1 LEVVHGCL
9 ERITYYNEENHFT
22 VARLQETGK
31 KELTT
36 IVGNLAGITPGESL
50 KLTGKWVADPRFGP
64 QFRVER
70 FETVVPATVNGIRKY
85 LGSGLIRGIGPVMA
99 KRVVKVFGLQT
110 LDVIDHSP
118 GRLAEV
124 DGIGPKRVALITRA
138 WEDQKEIRGIMVFLQ
153 DHGISAAY
161 AAKIYKQYGN
171 AAVEVV
177 KTNPY
182 RLAADVHGIGFITAD
197 RIARQAGIDPN
208 SITRAEEGTLY
219 VLNESAGE
227 GHVYLP
233 CETLMTRAAQ
243 MLEVSRDLVAQALE
257 RLAAGRRVVREDE
270 AVYLAPFYAAETR
283 LAERLGG
290 LLDVGATAGVPGGT
304 CTGHPRQWVGS
315 AAQWVSGWGTHAGNS
330 RGELTR
336 GTHASGSGRV
346 DPAQVLPWVEKKL
359 GLRLAEKQAE
369 AVACAVS
376 NKVLVITGG
385 PGTGKTTII
394 RAMISVYQA
403 AGARVVLAAPT
414 GRAAKRMQE
423 ASGHEARTIHR
434 LLEFSPAKGRFQRDQ
449 DSPLDADAVIVDE
462 ASMIDT
468 LLMNSLVRAVPR
480 SAALILVGDTNQLP
494 SVGPGNVL
502 RDIIDSGRFQVVTLT
517 EIFRQSRE
525 SRIVVNAHRIN
536 RGEFPDLRPPE
547 TGRPSDFYLIQEEDP
562 ATAVQTILDLCKVRL
577 PRRFGCHPVRDI
589 QVLTPMHKGLAGAAN
604 LNAELQNI
612 LNPGKEG
619 VVRGH
624 RMFRTHDKV
633 MQVVN
638 NYQKEV
644 FNGDIGR
651 IAHLHFDEQQIK
663 VNFDGRTVGY
673 EFSELDELVL
683 AYAISVHKAQG
694 SEYPVVVMPVLT
706 QHYVLLQRNLVY
718 TGVTRGKNLVV
729 LVGTKKAL
737 AIAIRND
744 EPRRRYTRLRERLSG
759 YRPGPGG
766 ESSN

>member
-1 LEVVHGCL
+1 VEVIHGYL

-31 KELTT
+31 RELTT

-50 KLTGKWVADPRFGP
+50 KLTGKWVQDPRFGP

-99 KRVVKVFGLQT
+99 KRIVKVFGLQT
-110 LDVIDHSP
+110 LDVIDRSP
-118 GRLAEV
+118 GRLTEV
-124 DGIGPKRVALITRA
+124 DGIGPKRVELITRA
-138 WEDQKEIRGIMVFLQ
+138 WADQKEIRGIMIFLQ

-161 AAKIYKQYGN
+161 AAKIYRQYGN
-171 AAVEVV
+171 ASVEIVR
-177 KTNPY
+177 TNPY
-182 RLAADVHGIGFITAD
+182 RLAADVHGIGFVTAD
-197 RIARQAGIDPN
+197 RIARQVGIDPN
-208 SITRAEEGTLY
+208 SVTRAEEGTLY
-219 VLNESAGE
+219 VLNESTSE

-233 CETLMTRAAQ
+233 YETLVSRAAE
-243 MLEVSRDLVAQALE
+243 MLEVSRDLVVEAVE
-257 RLAAGRRVVREDE
+257 RLAADRRVVREDE
-270 AVYLAPFYAAETR
+270 AVYLTPFYVAETK
-283 LAERLGG
+283 LAERLNA
-290 LLDVGATAGVPGGT
+290 LRDAGAAV
-304 CTGHPRQWVGS
+304 R
-315 AAQWVSGWGTHAGNS
+315 
-330 RGELTR
+330 
-336 GTHASGSGRV
+336 RV
-346 DPAQVLPWVEKKL
+346 DTAQVIPWVEKRL

-369 AVACAVS
+369 AVSLAVS
-376 NKVLVITGG
+376 NKILVITGG

-394 RAMISVYQA
+394 RAIISIFQA
-403 AGARVVLAAPT
+403 LGARVLLAAPT

-434 LLEFSPAKGRFQRDQ
+434 LLEFSPGKGGFQRNQ
-449 DSPLDADAVIVDE
+449 DFPLDADAVIVDE

-468 LLMNSLVRAVPR
+468 LLMNSLVRAVPL

-494 SVGPGNVL
+494 PVGPGNVL
-502 RDIIDSGRFQVVTLT
+502 RDIIDSGRFGVVTLT

-536 RGEFPDLRPPE
+536 RGEFPDLSPLGS
-547 TGRPSDFYLIQEEDP
+547 GRPSDFYFIQEEDP
-562 ATAVQTILDLCKVRL
+562 ETAVQTILKLCKVRI
-577 PRRFGCHPVRDI
+577 PRRFGYHPIRDI
-589 QVLTPMHKGLAGAAN
+589 QVLTPMYRGLVGAAN
-604 LNAELQNI
+604 LNAELQNL
-612 LNPGKEG
+612 LNPGKDG

-624 RMFRTHDKV
+624 RMFRTGDKV

-651 IAHLHFDEQQIK
+651 ITAVHLEQQQLK
-663 VNFDGRTVGY
+663 VDFDGRAVSY

-683 AYAISVHKAQG
+683 AYAVSVHKAQG
-694 SEYPVVVMPVLT
+694 SEYPVVIMPVMT

-718 TGVTRGKNLVV
+718 TGVTRGRNLVV

-744 EPRRRYTRLRERLSG
+744 EPRRRYTRLRERLAYYDLG
-759 YRPGPGG
+759 NG
-766 ESSN
+766 

>member
-1 LEVVHGCL
+1 VEVIHGYL

-31 KELTT
+31 RELTT

-50 KLTGKWVADPRFGP
+50 KLTGKWVQDPRFGP

-99 KRVVKVFGLQT
+99 KRIVNVFGLQT
-110 LDVIDHSP
+110 LDVIDRSP
-118 GRLAEV
+118 GRLTEV
-124 DGIGPKRVALITRA
+124 DGIGPKRVELITRA
-138 WEDQKEIRGIMVFLQ
+138 WADQKEIRGIMIFLQ

-161 AAKIYKQYGN
+161 AAKIYRQYGN
-171 AAVEVV
+171 ASVEIVR
-177 KTNPY
+177 TNPY

-197 RIARQAGIDPN
+197 RIARQVGIDPN

-219 VLNESAGE
+219 VLNESTSE

-233 CETLMTRAAQ
+233 YETLVGRAAE
-243 MLEVSRDLVAQALE
+243 MLEVSRDLVVEAVE
-257 RLAAGRRVVREDE
+257 RLAADRRVVREDE
-270 AVYLAPFYAAETR
+270 AVYLTPFYVAETK
-283 LAERLGG
+283 LAERLNA
-290 LLDVGATAGVPGGT
+290 LRDAHEP
-304 CTGHPRQWVGS
+304 PDP
-315 AAQWVSGWGTHAGNS
+315 
-330 RGELTR
+330 LTR
-336 GTHASGSGRV
+336 VPRRV
-346 DPAQVLPWVEKKL
+346 DTAQAIPWVEKRL

-369 AVACAVS
+369 AVSLAVS
-376 NKVLVITGG
+376 NKILVITGG

-394 RAMISVYQA
+394 RAIISIFQA
-403 AGARVVLAAPT
+403 LGARVLLAAPT

-434 LLEFSPAKGRFQRDQ
+434 LLEFSPGKGGFQRNQ
-449 DSPLDADAVIVDE
+449 DFPLDADAVIVDE

-468 LLMNSLVRAVPR
+468 LLMNSLVRAVPL
-480 SAALILVGDTNQLP
+480 SAVLILVGDTNQLP
-494 SVGPGNVL
+494 PVGPGNVL
-502 RDIIDSGRFQVVTLT
+502 RDIIDSGRFGVVTLT

-536 RGEFPDLRPPE
+536 RGEFPDLSPPDS
-547 TGRPSDFYLIQEEDP
+547 GRPSDFYFIQEEDP
-562 ATAVQTILDLCKVRL
+562 ETAVQTILKLCKVRI
-577 PRRFGCHPVRDI
+577 PRRFGYHPIRDI
-589 QVLTPMHKGLAGAAN
+589 QVLTPMYRGLVGAAN
-604 LNAELQNI
+604 LNAELQNL
-612 LNPGKEG
+612 LNPGKDG

-624 RMFRTHDKV
+624 RMFRTGDKV

-651 IAHLHFDEQQIK
+651 ITAVHLEQQQLK
-663 VNFDGRTVGY
+663 VDFDGRAVSY

-683 AYAISVHKAQG
+683 AYAVSVHKAQG
-694 SEYPVVVMPVLT
+694 SEYPVVIMPVMT

-718 TGVTRGKNLVV
+718 TGVTRGRNLVV

-744 EPRRRYTRLRERLSG
+744 EPRRRYTRLRERLAYYDLG
-759 YRPGPGG
+759 NG
-766 ESSN
+766 

>member
-1 LEVVHGCL
+1 LEVVHGYL

-31 KELTT
+31 KELIT

-99 KRVVKVFGLQT
+99 KRIVKVFGLQT

-124 DGIGPKRVALITRA
+124 AGIGPKRVALITRA

-219 VLNESAGE
+219 VLNESTNE

-233 CETLMTRAAQ
+233 CETLVTRAAQ
-243 MLEVSRDLVAQALE
+243 MLEVSRDLVAEALE
-257 RLAAGRRVVREDE
+257 RLITRRRVVREDE
-270 AVYLAPFYAAETR
+270 AVYPAPFYAAETS

-290 LLDVGATAGVPGGT
+290 LRDAGAAVGVPGGT
-304 CTGHPRQWVGS
+304 RRGYPRQWVSGS
-315 AAQWVSGWGTHAGNS
+315 A
-330 RGELTR
+330 
-336 GTHASGSGRV
+336 GRV
-346 DPAQVLPWVEKKL
+346 DTAQALPWVEKRL
-359 GLRLAEKQAE
+359 GLRLAEKQAQ

-394 RAMISVYQA
+394 RAMINIYQA
-403 AGARVVLAAPT
+403 LGVRVVLAAPT

-434 LLEFSPAKGRFQRDQ
+434 LLEFSPAKGHFQRDQ

-468 LLMNSLVRAVPR
+468 LLMNSLVRAIPR

-502 RDIIDSGRFQVVTLT
+502 RDIIDSGRFKVVTLT

-547 TGRPSDFYLIQEEDP
+547 TGRPSDFYFIQEEDP
-562 ATAVQTILDLCKVRL
+562 ATAVQTILNLCKVRL
-577 PRRFGCHPVRDI
+577 PRRFGWHPVRDI

-604 LNAELQNI
+604 LNAELQNL

-651 IAHLHFDEQQIK
+651 ITAVHFDEQQLK
-663 VNFDGRTVGY
+663 VNFDSRTVGY

-683 AYAISVHKAQG
+683 AYAVSVHKAQG
-694 SEYPVVVMPVLT
+694 SEYPVVIMPVLT

-744 EPRRRYTRLRERLSG
+744 EPRRRYTRLKERLSG
-759 YRPGPGG
+759 FRPGHGG
-766 ESSN
+766 EISN

>member
-1 LEVVHGCL
+1 MEVIHGYL

-31 KELTT
+31 RELTT

-50 KLTGKWVADPRFGP
+50 KLTGKWVQDPRFGP

-99 KRVVKVFGLQT
+99 KRIVKVFGLQT
-110 LDVIDHSP
+110 LDVIDRSP
-118 GRLAEV
+118 GRLTEV
-124 DGIGPKRVALITRA
+124 DGIGPKRVELITRA
-138 WEDQKEIRGIMVFLQ
+138 WADQKEIRGIMIFLQ

-161 AAKIYKQYGN
+161 AAKIYRQYGN
-171 AAVEVV
+171 ASVEIVR
-177 KTNPY
+177 TNPY
-182 RLAADVHGIGFITAD
+182 RLAADVHGIGFVTAD
-197 RIARQAGIDPN
+197 RIARQVGIDPN
-208 SITRAEEGTLY
+208 SVTRAEEGTLY
-219 VLNESAGE
+219 VLNESTSE

-233 CETLMTRAAQ
+233 YETLVSRAAE
-243 MLEVSRDLVAQALE
+243 MLEVSRDLVVEAVE
-257 RLAAGRRVVREDE
+257 RLAADRRVVREDE
-270 AVYLAPFYAAETR
+270 AVYLTPFYVAETK
-283 LAERLGG
+283 LAERLNA
-290 LLDVGATAGVPGGT
+290 LRDAGAAV
-304 CTGHPRQWVGS
+304 R
-315 AAQWVSGWGTHAGNS
+315 
-330 RGELTR
+330 
-336 GTHASGSGRV
+336 RV
-346 DPAQVLPWVEKKL
+346 DTAQVIPWVEKRL

-369 AVACAVS
+369 AVSLAVS
-376 NKVLVITGG
+376 NKILVITGG

-394 RAMISVYQA
+394 RAIISIFQA
-403 AGARVVLAAPT
+403 LGARVLLAAPT

-434 LLEFSPAKGRFQRDQ
+434 LLEFSPGKGGFQRNQ
-449 DSPLDADAVIVDE
+449 DFPLDADAVIVDE

-468 LLMNSLVRAVPR
+468 LLMNSLVRAVPL

-494 SVGPGNVL
+494 PVGPGNVL
-502 RDIIDSGRFQVVTLT
+502 RDIIDSGRFGVVTLT

-536 RGEFPDLRPPE
+536 RGEFPDLSPLGS
-547 TGRPSDFYLIQEEDP
+547 GRPSDFYFIQEEDP
-562 ATAVQTILDLCKVRL
+562 ETAVQTILKLCKVRI
-577 PRRFGCHPVRDI
+577 PRRFGYHPIRDI
-589 QVLTPMHKGLAGAAN
+589 QVLTPMYRGLVGAAN
-604 LNAELQNI
+604 LNAELQNL
-612 LNPGKEG
+612 LNPGKDG

-624 RMFRTHDKV
+624 RMFRTGDKV

-651 IAHLHFDEQQIK
+651 ITAVHLEQQQLK
-663 VNFDGRTVGY
+663 VDFDGRAVSY

-683 AYAISVHKAQG
+683 AYAVSVHKAQG
-694 SEYPVVVMPVLT
+694 SEYPVVIMPVMT

-718 TGVTRGKNLVV
+718 TGVTRGRNLVV

-744 EPRRRYTRLRERLSG
+744 EPRRRYTRLRERLAYYDLG
-759 YRPGPGG
+759 NG
-766 ESSN
+766 

>member
-1 LEVVHGCL
+1 MEVVHGYL

-31 KELTT
+31 KELIT

-99 KRVVKVFGLQT
+99 KRIVKVFGLQT

-124 DGIGPKRVALITRA
+124 AGIGPKRVALITRA

-219 VLNESAGE
+219 VLNESTNE

-233 CETLMTRAAQ
+233 CETLVTRAAQ
-243 MLEVSRDLVAQALE
+243 MLEVSRDLVAEALE
-257 RLAAGRRVVREDE
+257 RLITRRRVVREDE
-270 AVYLAPFYAAETR
+270 AVYPAPFYAAETS

-290 LLDVGATAGVPGGT
+290 LRDAGAAVGVPGGT
-304 CTGHPRQWVGS
+304 RRGYPRQWVSGS
-315 AAQWVSGWGTHAGNS
+315 A
-330 RGELTR
+330 
-336 GTHASGSGRV
+336 GRV
-346 DPAQVLPWVEKKL
+346 DTAQALPWVEKRL
-359 GLRLAEKQAE
+359 GLRLAEKQAQ

-394 RAMISVYQA
+394 RAMINIYQA
-403 AGARVVLAAPT
+403 LGVRVVLAAPT

-468 LLMNSLVRAVPR
+468 LLMNSLVRAIPR
-480 SAALILVGDTNQLP
+480 SAALVLVGDTNQLP

-502 RDIIDSGRFQVVTLT
+502 RDIIDSGRFKVVTLT

-547 TGRPSDFYLIQEEDP
+547 TGRPSDFYFIQEEDP
-562 ATAVQTILDLCKVRL
+562 ATAVQTILNLCKVRL
-577 PRRFGCHPVRDI
+577 PKRFGWHPVRDI

-604 LNAELQNI
+604 LNAELQNL

-651 IAHLHFDEQQIK
+651 ITAVHFDEQQLK

-683 AYAISVHKAQG
+683 AYAVSVHKAQG
-694 SEYPVVVMPVLT
+694 SEYPVVIMPVLT

-759 YRPGPGG
+759 FRPGYGG
-766 ESSN
+766 EISN

>member
-1 LEVVHGCL
+1 VEVIHGYL

-31 KELTT
+31 RELTT

-50 KLTGKWVADPRFGP
+50 KLTGKWVQDPRFGP

-99 KRVVKVFGLQT
+99 KRIVNVFGLQT
-110 LDVIDHSP
+110 LDVIDRSP
-118 GRLAEV
+118 GRLTEV
-124 DGIGPKRVALITRA
+124 DGIGPKRVELITRA
-138 WEDQKEIRGIMVFLQ
+138 WADQKEIRGIMIFLQ

-161 AAKIYKQYGN
+161 AAKIYRQYGN
-171 AAVEVV
+171 ASVEIVR
-177 KTNPY
+177 TNPY
-182 RLAADVHGIGFITAD
+182 RLAADVHGIGFVTAD
-197 RIARQAGIDPN
+197 RIARQVGIDPN
-208 SITRAEEGTLY
+208 SVTRAEEGTLY
-219 VLNESAGE
+219 VLNESTSE

-233 CETLMTRAAQ
+233 YETLVSRAAE
-243 MLEVSRDLVAQALE
+243 MLEVSRDLVVEAVE
-257 RLAAGRRVVREDE
+257 RLAADRRVVREDE
-270 AVYLAPFYAAETR
+270 AVYLTPFYVAETK
-283 LAERLGG
+283 LAERLNA
-290 LLDVGATAGVPGGT
+290 LRDAGAAV
-304 CTGHPRQWVGS
+304 R
-315 AAQWVSGWGTHAGNS
+315 
-330 RGELTR
+330 
-336 GTHASGSGRV
+336 RV
-346 DPAQVLPWVEKKL
+346 DTAQVIPWVEKRL

-369 AVACAVS
+369 AVSLAVS
-376 NKVLVITGG
+376 NKILVITGG

-394 RAMISVYQA
+394 RAIISIFQA
-403 AGARVVLAAPT
+403 LGARVLLAAPT

-434 LLEFSPAKGRFQRDQ
+434 LLEFSPGKGGFQRNQ
-449 DSPLDADAVIVDE
+449 DFPLDADAVIVDE

-468 LLMNSLVRAVPR
+468 LLMNSLVRAVPL
-480 SAALILVGDTNQLP
+480 SAVLILVGDTNQLP
-494 SVGPGNVL
+494 PVGPGNVL
-502 RDIIDSGRFQVVTLT
+502 RDIIDSGRFGVVTLT

-536 RGEFPDLRPPE
+536 RGEFPDLSPLGS
-547 TGRPSDFYLIQEEDP
+547 GRPSDFYFIQEEDP
-562 ATAVQTILDLCKVRL
+562 ETAVQTILKLCKVRI
-577 PRRFGCHPVRDI
+577 PRRFGYHPIRDI
-589 QVLTPMHKGLAGAAN
+589 QVLTPMYRGLVGAAN
-604 LNAELQNI
+604 LNAELQNL
-612 LNPGKEG
+612 LNPGKDG

-624 RMFRTHDKV
+624 RMFRTGDKV

-651 IAHLHFDEQQIK
+651 ITAVHLEQQQLK
-663 VNFDGRTVGY
+663 VDFDGRAVSY

-683 AYAISVHKAQG
+683 AYAVSVHKAQG
-694 SEYPVVVMPVLT
+694 SEYPVVIMPVMT

-718 TGVTRGKNLVV
+718 TGVTRGRNLVV

-744 EPRRRYTRLRERLSG
+744 EPRRRYTRLRERLAYYDLG
-759 YRPGPGG
+759 NG
-766 ESSN
+766 